1 MIIWTLL
8 LFFIKD
14 VTSQVYFQQDLIGA
28 GDYQSVQKSFWQIY
42 NNIYYYNLYRQQ
54 TQHGHGHQHHHS
66 QQQEPDRN
74 GQPASLPATDQKFI
88 NSIEDRRCEE
98 EDRNIDYLGL
108 ISWLLFCVFVL
119 LVGVW
124 AGCSKTKRGQDT
136 GHEGSQ
142 EQMMLAGR
150 DINMGVGVLTMAATW
165 VGGGFLN
172 GAAQGVYTRLGD

>member
-1 MIIWTLL
+1 MIILTLL
-8 LFFIKD
+8 LFSMKD

-42 NNIYYYNLYRQQ
+42 NNIYYYNLVKHQ
-54 TQHGHGHQHHHS
+54 TQQQQQHHQHYS
-66 QQQEPDRN
+66 QDQDN
-74 GQPASLPATDQKFI
+74 KGQTASLPADQKFI
-88 NSIEDRRCEE
+88 NSIGDGRCEE
-98 EDRNIDYLGL
+98 GDGDIDYLGL

-124 AGCSKTKRGQDT
+124 AGCVKTRRGQDS

-172 GAAQGVYTRLGD
+172 GAAQGVYTR